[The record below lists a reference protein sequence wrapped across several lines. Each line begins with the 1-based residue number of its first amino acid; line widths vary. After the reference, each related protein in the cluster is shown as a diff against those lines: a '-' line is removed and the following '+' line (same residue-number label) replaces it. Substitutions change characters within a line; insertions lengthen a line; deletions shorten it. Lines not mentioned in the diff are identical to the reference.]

1 MGFQNNLF
9 LYVRPLESSSVYVVI
24 NWHWEDLTIS
34 SFNKWFSLHDIV
46 HCHLFKKDQQ
56 FLKNK
61 ILWEIYINRWSRST
75 PLVGLSSEFLGFFVE
90 QSLYA
95 EMHKPFPAD
104 PEPFP
109 SLPEPFVSLPRD
121 CCLST
126 GICSTEHTET
136 VQKTCSLWAW
146 TSLSVCYFQPA
157 LPFLSERKAWMGSPA
172 NSAGRLCTN
181 GFLSELWL
189 QERDTNT

>member
-24 NWHWEDLTIS
+24 NWHWEDLTTS

-95 EMHKPFPAD
+95 EMHKPLPAD
-104 PEPFP
+104 PELFP

-126 GICSTEHTET
+126 AICSTEHTET
-136 VQKTCSLWAW
+136 VQKRVHFEHGQA
-146 TSLSVCYFQPA
+146 
-157 LPFLSERKAWMGSPA
+157 FLFAISSQHFLFSPR
-172 NSAGRLCTN
+172 GRHGWEARPTRQGGCVQT
-181 GFLSELWL
+181 GF
-189 QERDTNT
+189 